1 MLKQN
6 VAYTDF
12 DDNESVETLYFN
24 LTKTELADNLDLK
37 EEFEALEKDFTG
49 DGTRELE
56 AHEVRK
62 ILELVK
68 KLMRLSYGVRS
79 ADGKRFIKTEEQW
92 TEFTQTAV
100 YDKFLFSLFEDPG
113 NSMAFI
119 TGIIPKDLRAAAVE
133 ATKKSGVDASVV
145 AKAQEAIARQNE
157 KAAQATQTVELPQH
171 PTGSPRPALSD
182 PPTMEEINA
191 LTAWM
196 ANNP

>member
-1 MLKQN
+1 MLKQS

-37 EEFEALEKDFTG
+37 EEFEKLQSEFIG
-49 DGTRELE
+49 DNKRELE
-56 AHEVRK
+56 SQEIRK

-68 KLMRLSYGVRS
+68 TLMRLSYGVRS
-79 ADGKRFIKTEEQW
+79 ADGKRFVKTQEQW

-100 YDKFLFSLFEDPG
+100 YDQFLFSLFEQPT
-113 NSMAFI
+113 NAMNFI
-119 TGIIPKDLRAAAVE
+119 TGILPKELRSAALE
-133 ATKKSGVDASVV
+133 AAQKSGVDSELVD
-145 AKAQEAIARQNE
+145 KAQAAIARQNE
-157 KAAQATQTVELPQH
+157 KAAATLVQNVDLP
-171 PTGSPRPALSD
+171 SDRPPLSD

-191 LTAWM
+191 LTTWM

>member
-1 MLKQN
+1 MLKQS

-37 EEFEALEKDFTG
+37 DEFEKLQSEFIG
-49 DGTRELE
+49 DDKRELE
-56 AHEVRK
+56 TQEIRK

-68 KLMRLSYGVRS
+68 TLMRLSYGVRS
-79 ADGKRFIKTEEQW
+79 ADGKRFVKTQEQW

-100 YDKFLFSLFEDPG
+100 YDQFLFSLFEQPT
-113 NSMAFI
+113 NAMNFI
-119 TGIIPKDLRAAAVE
+119 TGILPKELRSAALE
-133 ATKKSGVDASVV
+133 AAQKSGVDSELVD
-145 AKAQEAIARQNE
+145 KAQAAIARQNE
-157 KAAQATQTVELPQH
+157 KAAATLVQNVDLP
-171 PTGSPRPALSD
+171 SDRPPLSD

-191 LTAWM
+191 LTTWM